1 MYDAFIQ
8 LMGSVPTD
16 NPVVYICYWLTVMSM
31 TGVFF
36 RFLYTLFKPY

>member
-1 MYDAFIQ
+1 MYDAFLQ

-16 NPVVYICYWLTVMSM
+16 NTVVYICYWLTVMSI